1 MLLDIVGT
9 TALSDWSLC
18 LLHLEASSPNFFKR
32 ARKTLARAS
41 VRWCIRAAFWHKNRT
56 WSKSIQIH
64 PNPIASAMIIPT
76 NFPQTWQFG
85 FITASWTGKNRARL
99 IARHLRFCDHVWKNL
114 SKLRLKKQEDSW
126 QVRIASPQILQSLCQ
141 NWCFHFANP
150 GASYFLRTCC
160 LCTSARSELSGKS
173 MPSPSVSAKC
183 PHFGIWDSH
192 GFPWIPMDSH
202 GFPWMGNPR
211 VNCTTSTAR
220 REIPLSRE
228 DNQIPWLAAYELLHL
243 NRRAARTKRKN
254 RTVTTSE
261 SKRHKRD
268 GKGFR
273 KFLVTNENNEIRR
286 GSKKRASVRLFLC
299 VLVCWLCL
307 DLKMDFEWTR
317 FASLLPLRVAN
328 QFQSFKLY
336 RHS

>member
-56 WSKSIQIH
+56 WSKSIQIQL
-64 PNPIASAMIIPT
+64 ASAMIIPT

-173 MPSPSVSAKC
+173 MPSPSVSAKY

-202 GFPWMGNPR
+202 GWETPVSIVQLQLPAGKFRWAAKIIKSHDWLPTSF
-211 VNCTTSTAR
+211 CTWIAEPPGRNGKTELWR
-220 REIPLSRE
+220 HLSR
-228 DNQIPWLAAYELLHL
+228 
-243 NRRAARTKRKN
+243 RGTRGM
-254 RTVTTSE
+254 V
-261 SKRHKRD
+261 RD
-268 GKGFR
+268 F
-273 KFLVTNENNEIRR
+273 VN
-286 GSKKRASVRLFLC
+286 S
-299 VLVCWLCL
+299 W
-307 DLKMDFEWTR
+307 
-317 FASLLPLRVAN
+317 
-328 QFQSFKLY
+328 
-336 RHS
+336 